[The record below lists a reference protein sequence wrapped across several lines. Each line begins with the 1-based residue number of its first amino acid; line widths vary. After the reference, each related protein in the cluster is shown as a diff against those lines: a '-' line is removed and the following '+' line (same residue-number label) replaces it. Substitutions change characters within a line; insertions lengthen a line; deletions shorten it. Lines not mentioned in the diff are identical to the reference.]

1 MCETSDMNALS
12 RYRTDHG
19 LKQQELAEKIGTSPG
34 YLNDLESGR
43 RKPSP
48 ALANKIERLVG
59 IPRED
64 LLPDVF
70 GPAPKAER
78 AA

>member
-1 MCETSDMNALS
+1 MNALS
-12 RYRTDHG
+12 KYRSVHA

-48 ALANKIERLVG
+48 SMANKIERLTG
-59 IPRED
+59 IARED
-64 LLPDVF
+64 LLPEVF
-70 GPAPKAER
+70 GPAPKEGEK